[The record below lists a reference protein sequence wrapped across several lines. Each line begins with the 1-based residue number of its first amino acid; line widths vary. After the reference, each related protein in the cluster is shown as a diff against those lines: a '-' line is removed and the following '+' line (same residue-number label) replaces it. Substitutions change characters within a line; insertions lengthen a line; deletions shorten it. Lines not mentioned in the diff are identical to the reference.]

1 LWQKCSAKEDPGHD
15 GILDFWG
22 DSWFSS
28 GGITLFGNEELCSVE
43 ASAMAVISEVTED
56 GSTLTIR
63 ISGRFDFSSHQ
74 DFRKAYESIAEPN
87 GGYVIDMSGAEYLDS
102 SALGMLLLMREH
114 AGGDQAQITISNCR
128 PQIKNILK
136 VANFA
141 KLFKV
146 E

>member
-1 LWQKCSAKEDPGHD
+1 
-15 GILDFWG
+15 
-22 DSWFSS
+22 
-28 GGITLFGNEELCSVE
+28 
-43 ASAMAVISEVTED
+43 MAVTSEISDD
-56 GSTLTIR
+56 GATLTIK

-74 DFRKAYESIAEPN
+74 DFRKAYESVSQPSL
-87 GGYVIDMSGAEYLDS
+87 GFVIDMSSAEYLDS

-114 AGGDQAQITISNCR
+114 AGGDKADIKISNCR